1 MSVIADFS
9 TGTEGL
15 VLERTLR
22 RVDVRLDVEQAYATD
37 PDHPILFFW
46 ATCDRLDTFE
56 AAMDEDPTV
65 TNVHRLSE
73 VDGRRL
79 YRVELTDAVETV
91 LYPVWVELGGEGIE
105 AQYRDGRWHAKI
117 RFPDRGA
124 LREYESYVTANDLHF
139 ELYRV
144 YDASEEAVA
153 TDPPDGLTE
162 SQRETLLLA
171 YERGFFD
178 IPRRATAAELAEEL
192 GVSRQAVSER
202 LRRAYATLVE
212 DHVV

>member
-9 TGTEGL
+9 TGMEGL
-15 VLERTLR
+15 VLEQALQ
-22 RVDVRLDVEQAYATD
+22 RVDARLEVEQAYATD

-46 ATCDRLDTFE
+46 ATCDDPDALE

-79 YRVELTDAVETV
+79 YRVRLTEAVETI
-91 LYPVWVELGGEGIE
+91 LYTVWVELGGEGVE
-105 AQYRDGRWHAKI
+105 AEFRDGRWYSKI

-124 LREYESYVTANDLHF
+124 LREYEAYVTANDLHF
-139 ELYRV
+139 ELHRV
-144 YDASEEAVA
+144 YDASEDVTGE
-153 TDPPDGLTE
+153 DPPDGLTE

-212 DHVV
+212 EHVV